1 MYEKL
6 LKIVLYTWGFV
17 FLVFGIKL
25 LISHSDTITKLPEK
39 IWGEVKN
46 YAVEWAYND
55 TITLPLYKKYG
66 MTIEGISLCQNED
79 TDHKV
84 HLIKDP
90 TISNIS
96 SSCWNGDCKVKMVF
110 KNKVPERIKLHVKL
124 PHSDNCLVE
133 EYNTE
138 STVDIVAYKTK
149 LIISKALEEKL
160 GLDSGDE
167 EIRFK
172 HDTGYTKMK
181 VKGDT
186 EMTFDFDTLLHS
198 DMLMVDGEEKLT
210 VYFEL
215 K

>member
-1 MYEKL
+1 
-6 LKIVLYTWGFV
+6 
-17 FLVFGIKL
+17 
-25 LISHSDTITKLPEK
+25 
-39 IWGEVKN
+39 
-46 YAVEWAYND
+46 
-55 TITLPLYKKYG
+55 
-66 MTIEGISLCQNED
+66 
-79 TDHKV
+79 
-84 HLIKDP
+84 
-90 TISNIS
+90 
-96 SSCWNGDCKVKMVF
+96 
-110 KNKVPERIKLHVKL
+110 
-124 PHSDNCLVE
+124 
-133 EYNTE
+133 
-138 STVDIVAYKTK
+138 YKTK

-181 VKGDT
+181 VKGHT